1 MLYLRLKEQYELRGW
16 EKLPYALVNRRALSP
31 AFMKRAEFDAL
42 RLCSGR
48 VDLDMGIIPAQQR
61 QLALRFEQLG
71 IVERCES
78 GAGIEPSQEYRLYP
92 ARYIRT
98 AHWSVTGRCNYR
110 CRHCYMSA
118 PDAKLG
124 ELGHESVMEIVR
136 QLGECGVRSVTLTGG
151 EPLVR
156 RDFMEI
162 VDALLERGI
171 VIPTI
176 YSNGRLV
183 TDALL
188 DALEARGIRPEFNM
202 SYDGPGYHDWLR
214 GVPGAEGY
222 AEAAFLRCRD
232 RGFPTGAELCI
243 FGANKGSLRE
253 SVRRLAGWGCRS
265 LKVNP
270 VGNVGA
276 WKEGGYGQAIDMR
289 ELFGLYLD
297 YIPQYYEDGLPL
309 TIQLGGF
316 FSASPR
322 RPEQYEIPL
331 MRPCGE
337 PESSCICGHARVVM
351 YISAEGRALPCMALS
366 GMELQKEF
374 PLITEQ
380 GLAKCLSD
388 SRYMRFIDTRVSEY
402 LERNTECADCEYAH
416 TCAGG
421 CRASALESEPGALF
435 GPDPYACELFRG
447 GWAPKIRAAAEAAIA
462 KRKDQVQIK
471 ENER

>member
-1 MLYLRLKEQYELRGW
+1 
-16 EKLPYALVNRRALSP
+16 
-31 AFMKRAEFDAL
+31 
-42 RLCSGR
+42 
-48 VDLDMGIIPAQQR
+48 
-61 QLALRFEQLG
+61 
-71 IVERCES
+71 
-78 GAGIEPSQEYRLYP
+78 
-92 ARYIRT
+92 
-98 AHWSVTGRCNYR
+98 
-110 CRHCYMSA
+110 
-118 PDAKLG
+118 
-124 ELGHESVMEIVR
+124 
-136 QLGECGVRSVTLTGG
+136 
-151 EPLVR
+151 
-156 RDFMEI
+156 MEI